1 MVSLAVVLLGIIN
14 IIKSKN
20 DGNQAIYWSAYM
32 VGAEVLYRMSGGTFL
47 YELPKYSIL
56 LFLGLG
62 LYIEKKRH
70 HVSVSYFIIILLLLI
85 GIAFMDIPFNESIRK
100 AIAFNLSGPILLCV
114 SAVYFYKRE
123 MSISKILDVLFYML
137 LPIISMAVL
146 LYFKT
151 PDFEKIRFSSNANF
165 ATSGGYGPNQVA
177 TILGLG
183 GFIVAVHLFFKKR
196 ITSLYLLDLF
206 LLLYIVYRTLIT
218 FSRGGMI
225 TVIVA
230 LIAFTFFY
238 ILARKDTITQL
249 VKYVS
254 LIFLFGIALVVYTA
268 DLTGGMII
276 NRYTNKNA
284 AGIEKKD
291 FSTGRIDLFK
301 SELENFYEHPFF
313 GIGVGGSKYDR
324 LEETG
329 VLAASHNEVSR
340 LFSEHGMI
348 GLIVLIL
355 LLLIPG
361 HHILNQPYL
370 ARAFLS
376 AFLIFW
382 FLTIN
387 HSAMRIAFPAFIYG
401 LSVAVISFKSKEK
414 LND

>member
-1 MVSLAVVLLGIIN
+1 
-14 IIKSKN
+14 
-20 DGNQAIYWSAYM
+20 
-32 VGAEVLYRMSGGTFL
+32 MSGGTFL
-47 YELPKYSIL
+47 YELPKYSVL

-62 LYIEKKRH
+62 LYVEKKRH

-100 AIAFNLSGPILLCV
+100 AIAFNLSGPILLCI

-146 LYFKT
+146 LFFKT
-151 PDFEKIRFSSNANF
+151 PDLDHIRFSSNANF
-165 ATSGGYGPNQVA
+165 TTSGGYGPNQVA

-196 ITSLYLLDLF
+196 ITSLYILDLL
-206 LLLYIVYRTLIT
+206 LLLYIIYRTLIT

-225 TVIVA
+225 TAIIA
-230 LIAFTFFY
+230 LIAFAFFY

-268 DLTGGMII
+268 NLTGGMII
-276 NRYTNKNA
+276 NRYTNKNS

-301 SELENFYEHPFF
+301 S
-313 GIGVGGSKYDR
+313 
-324 LEETG
+324 
-329 VLAASHNEVSR
+329 
-340 LFSEHGMI
+340 
-348 GLIVLIL
+348 
-355 LLLIPG
+355 
-361 HHILNQPYL
+361 
-370 ARAFLS
+370 
-376 AFLIFW
+376 
-382 FLTIN
+382 
-387 HSAMRIAFPAFIYG
+387 
-401 LSVAVISFKSKEK
+401 
-414 LND
+414 